1 MAGFL
6 LPIPVSSTLLEVAC
20 ARPGRTPVAGILFGA
35 NMRKLTPKQ
44 RRFVEEYLVD
54 LNATQA
60 AIRAGY
66 SRKTAAS
73 QGERLLRNVEVK
85 AAIQAAMKARQERTE
100 ITQDRVI
107 AELAKIA
114 FGDQRRVMTWGPT
127 GVKLRDSNEL
137 TGEEAAIV
145 AEVSESVT
153 ATGGTLKL
161 KTHDKVGALKLL
173 GEHLGMFKQ
182 RVEVTGKDGG
192 PIKHQR
198 DVADLTDEEL
208 AAELAKYGIE
218 S

>member
-1 MAGFL
+1 
-6 LPIPVSSTLLEVAC
+6 
-20 ARPGRTPVAGILFGA
+20 
-35 NMRKLTPKQ
+35 MRKLTPKQ
-44 RRFVEEYLVD
+44 QRFVEEYLVD

-73 QGERLLRNVEVK
+73 IGEENLRKHEIQ

-100 ITQDRVI
+100 ITQDRVL

-114 FGDQRRVMTWGPT
+114 FGDQRRVMTWGPS
-127 GVKLRDSNEL
+127 GVKLRDSSEL
-137 TGEEAAIV
+137 TSDEAAIV

-153 ATGGTLKL
+153 AAGGTLKL

-192 PIKHQR
+192 PVESTTVTVDDAAIEAA
-198 DVADLTDEEL
+198 VARLRNE
-208 AAELAKYGIE
+208 Y
-218 S
+218 